1 MSALA
6 SLQPRALW
14 AHFQTLCD
22 IPRPS
27 GHEAALRA
35 HLIEWAKSR
44 GLETRTD
51 TVGNLV
57 IAKPATPGMENRETV
72 VLQGH
77 LDMVAQ
83 QNAGTGHDF
92 ERDPIRLI
100 EAEQGWIKADGT
112 TLGADN
118 GIGVAAALAILE
130 SDDVPH
136 PAIEALF
143 TIDEEAGM
151 TGAHGLSGN
160 ILTGRLLLNL
170 DTEDWGEFYVGC
182 AGGVDVRLTRQL
194 AREALPAGWTSGMI
208 SLTGLKG
215 GHSGV
220 DIHLERGNAN
230 KLMARIL
237 DDLLSVT
244 ALRLVSLTGGT
255 LRNALPREAFAG
267 IACAP
272 ENMPAVLDRLE
283 LWQAQLN
290 DELTGAEIGIALA
303 FGHTTSEDAL
313 DDASTRQVID
323 ILNALP
329 NGVNRQS
336 RQVDGVVE
344 TSDNVG
350 VVTVSGQQLSV
361 LMLVRSLRDSGMDA
375 LVAQVAAIGRL
386 AGCKVETSGR
396 YPGWTPDPDSPLLQ
410 LGLEVY
416 RRKFGQEAAV
426 KVIHAG
432 LECGLLG
439 SKYPGMD
446 MLSFGPTIRGAH
458 SPDERVDVATVLQF
472 WELLKAILSAT
483 PERKA
488 QDQQPA

>member
-6 SLQPRALW
+6 SLQPRSLW

-27 GHEAALRA
+27 GHEAALRT
-35 HLIEWAKSR
+35 HLIEWAESR

-92 ERDPIRLI
+92 ERDPIRVI
-100 EAEQGWIKADGT
+100 EAEEDGWIKADGT

-118 GIGVAAALAILE
+118 GLGVAAALAILE
-130 SDDVPH
+130 SDDIAH

-151 TGAHGLSGN
+151 TGAHGLSAD

-194 AREALPAGWTSGMI
+194 AREMLPAGWTSGTI

-244 ALRLVSLTGGT
+244 ALRLVSMTGGT

-267 IACAP
+267 IACSP
-272 ENMPAVLDRLE
+272 ESMPAVLDRLE
-283 LWQAQLN
+283 FWQAQLN
-290 DELTGAEIGIALA
+290 DELAGAETGIALVFA
-303 FGHTTSEDAL
+303 HTSSEDAL
-313 DDASTRQVID
+313 DDVSTRQVID

-329 NGVNRQS
+329 NGVNRKS
-336 RQVDGVVE
+336 RQVSGVVE

-375 LVAQVAAIGRL
+375 LVAQIAAIGRL
-386 AGCKVETSGR
+386 AGCRVETSGR
-396 YPGWTPDPDSPLLQ
+396 YPGWTPDPASPLLQ

-439 SKYPGMD
+439 SRYPGMD

-458 SPDERVDVATVLQF
+458 SPDERVDVATVQQF

-483 PERKA
+483 PEQKA
-488 QDQQPA
+488 